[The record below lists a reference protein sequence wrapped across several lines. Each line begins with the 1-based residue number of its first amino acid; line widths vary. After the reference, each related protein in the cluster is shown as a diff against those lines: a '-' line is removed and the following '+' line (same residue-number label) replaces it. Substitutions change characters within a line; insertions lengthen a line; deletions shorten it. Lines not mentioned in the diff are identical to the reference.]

1 MTKKEQKNENQPNN
15 QQPNRQ
21 VIINAQYVKDLSFE
35 NPNAPKSLIGKGE
48 KPNIDVSVDIQ
59 VQALEE
65 KTFEVSLIIGAKA
78 NIKDSSLFMAEL
90 NYSGIFTV
98 DVPEAEKEAVLMVY
112 CPGML
117 FPYSRRIISDATR
130 DGGFPPLMLDPVDF
144 GALYSRHKMQQ
155 NKQNA
160 SKAN

>member
-1 MTKKEQKNENQPNN
+1 MTENEKNVQNQKSNG
-15 QQPNRQ
+15 QPNRQ
-21 VIINAQYVKDLSFE
+21 VVINAQYIKDLSFE

-48 KPNIDVSVDIQ
+48 KPQIDVSVDIQ
-59 VQALEE
+59 VQALED

-78 NIKDSSLFMAEL
+78 NVKDDALFVTEL
-90 NYSGIFTV
+90 NYAGIFTV

-117 FPYSRRIISDATR
+117 FPYTRRIVSDATR

-144 GALYSRHKMQQ
+144 GALYAQHKS
-155 NKQNA
+155 KQSQENQ

>member
-1 MTKKEQKNENQPNN
+1 MTKDESNKPNNVDN

-35 NPNAPKSLIGKGE
+35 NPNAPKSLVGKGE
-48 KPNIDVSVDIQ
+48 KPQIDVSVDIQ

-65 KTFEVSLIIGAKA
+65 KTFEVSLVIGAKA
-78 NIKDSSLFMAEL
+78 NAEDKSLFVIEL

-98 DVPEAEKEAVLMVY
+98 DVPDSEKEAVLMVY

-144 GALYSRHKMQQ
+144 GALYTQHKMQQ
-155 NKQNA
+155 NNKEA
-160 SKAN
+160 KAN

>member
-59 VQALEE
+59 VQAIEGNA
-65 KTFEVSLIIGAKA
+65 FEVSLIMGAKA
-78 NIKDSSLFMAEL
+78 KVKDSGLFVVEL
-90 NYSGIFTV
+90 NYSGIFSV
-98 DVPEAEKEAVLMVY
+98 DVPEGEKEAVLMVY

-117 FPYSRRIISDATR
+117 FPYARRIISDATR

-144 GALYSRHKMQQ
+144 GALFTQHKMQQ